1 MRLARQGVLK
11 KHGCWASL
19 VGMNLTNK
27 TIHKE
32 NDPWARSRTRAPIG
46 YRWSRGVPN
55 LQATVAGDICLSVK
69 RLGKRR

>member
-32 NDPWARSRTRAPIG
+32 NHRCA
-46 YRWSRGVPN
+46 
-55 LQATVAGDICLSVK
+55 
-69 RLGKRR
+69 